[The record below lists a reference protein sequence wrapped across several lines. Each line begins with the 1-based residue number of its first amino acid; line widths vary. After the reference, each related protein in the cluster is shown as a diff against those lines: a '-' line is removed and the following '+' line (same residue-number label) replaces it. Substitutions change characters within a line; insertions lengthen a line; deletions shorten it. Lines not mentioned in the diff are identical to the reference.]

1 MVTLPTKTSWLPI
14 FTALFIALAPATA
27 VSPAQALSPD
37 EHEKSLLL
45 DCEEK
50 LCRQILGKKPPKG
63 RLRCDLEKTW
73 GKKDI
78 KKGAKSKSIS
88 WGFGDA
94 QCSVKLNI
102 SRRHIVKAL
111 TAPKYEFSVRRH
123 DVSCKVETSSGTKPL
138 KASLA
143 PKLKFKN
150 GRAKKLWIKLKDI
163 DGPEPLSTFV
173 WTTAKLED
181 TLGIFHSEM
190 VKQVNKFV
198 HRKCRRRYGPK
209 ALARRKKRER
219 IAKRRK
225 ERAAR
230 QAKLKAREKQR
241 LKALKKNKNTRAA
254 EQLHD
259 AKPRKPAKQEPAKAA
274 VGAEQKGG
282 AGNTG
287 DPLEPTTQGTGQ

>member
-1 MVTLPTKTSWLPI
+1 MVRLPPKTIWISS
-14 FTALFIALAPATA
+14 FTALLGALALAPAA
-27 VSPAQALSPD
+27 SPAHALSAN
-37 EHEKSLLL
+37 EREKAQLLA
-45 DCEEK
+45 CEEK
-50 LCRQILGKKPPKG
+50 LCRQILDKKPPKG
-63 RLRCDLEKTW
+63 RLRCNLEKTW

-111 TAPKYEFSVRRH
+111 TAPKYEFTVRRH
-123 DVSCKVETSSGTKPL
+123 NVKCMVETSQGTKPL
-138 KASLA
+138 TASLA

-150 GRAKKLWIKLKDI
+150 GRVRKIWIKLKNI

-190 VKQVNKFV
+190 VRQVNKFV
-198 HRKCRRRYGPK
+198 HRKCNQRYGPK
-209 ALARRKKRER
+209 AIARRKKRER
-219 IAKRRK
+219 AAKRRK

-230 QAKLKAREKQR
+230 KAKLKAREKQR
-241 LKALKKNKNTRAA
+241 VESLKKNEDSKTA
-254 EQLHD
+254 EELDQ
-259 AKPRKPAKQEPAKAA
+259 A
-274 VGAEQKGG
+274 
-282 AGNTG
+282 TS
-287 DPLEPTTQGTGQ
+287 GTASATEN

>member
-1 MVTLPTKTSWLPI
+1 MVRLPPKTTWLPI
-14 FTALFIALAPATA
+14 FTALFIAPALATA

-37 EHEKSLLL
+37 DREKSMLLA
-45 DCEEK
+45 CEEK
-50 LCRQILGKKPPKG
+50 LCRQILDKKPPKG

-123 DVSCKVETSSGTKPL
+123 DVNCQVETSSETKPL

-143 PKLKFKN
+143 PKLEFKN
-150 GRAKKLWIKLKDI
+150 GQVKKIWIKLKDI
-163 DGPEPLSTFV
+163 DGPEPLSSFV
-173 WTTAKLED
+173 WATAKLED

-198 HRKCRRRYGPK
+198 HRKCSRRYGPK
-209 ALARRKKRER
+209 ALARRKKLELK
-219 IAKRRK
+219 AKRRK
-225 ERAAR
+225 ARAAR

-241 LKALKKNKNTRAA
+241 LKALKKNKNTQAD
-254 EQLHD
+254 EELHD
-259 AKPRKPAKQEPAKAA
+259 AKLRK
-274 VGAEQKGG
+274 
-282 AGNTG
+282 
-287 DPLEPTTQGTGQ
+287 TGQP

>member
-1 MVTLPTKTSWLPI
+1 MVRPLPKTTWLPS
-14 FTALFIALAPATA
+14 FTALLGAVALAPAA
-27 VSPAQALSPD
+27 SPTQALSPD
-37 EHEKSLLL
+37 EREKSQLLA
-45 DCEEK
+45 CEER
-50 LCRQILGKKPPKG
+50 LCRQILDKQPPKG

-78 KKGAKSKSIS
+78 KKGAKTKSIA

-123 DVSCKVETSSGTKPL
+123 NVKCKVETNQGAKPL
-138 KASLA
+138 TASLA

-150 GRAKKLWIKLKDI
+150 GQVRKIWIKLKDI
-163 DGPEPLSTFV
+163 NGPEPLSSFV

-181 TLGIFHSEM
+181 ALGIFHSEM
-190 VKQVNKFV
+190 VRQVNKFV
-198 HRKCRRRYGPK
+198 HRKCNQRYGPK
-209 ALARRKKRER
+209 AIARRKRRER

-230 QAKLKAREKQR
+230 QAKLKAQEKQH
-241 LKALKKNKNTRAA
+241 LKALKKN
-254 EQLHD
+254 
-259 AKPRKPAKQEPAKAA
+259 
-274 VGAEQKGG
+274 
-282 AGNTG
+282 
-287 DPLEPTTQGTGQ
+287 